1 MDWQTLI
8 NVGGTAGLAIIGWF
22 LNAQREQQKDAEA
35 KRKEDEAKRAATDK
49 ALTDFRIEV
58 ARDYVTTHDLADIKT
73 TLVRIETK
81 LDAKADK

>member
-8 NVGGTAGLAIIGWF
+8 NVGGTIGLTVLGWY
-22 LNAQREQQKDAEA
+22 LNAQKSAAESSETKRE
-35 KRKEDEAKRAATDK
+35 
-49 ALTDFRIEV
+49 ALKQELTNFRIEV

>member
-8 NVGGTAGLAIIGWF
+8 NVGGSVGLTVLGWY
-22 LNAQREQQKDAEA
+22 LSAQRAATKDAEQ
-35 KRKEDEAKRAATDK
+35 KREALKQE
-49 ALTDFRIEV
+49 LTDFRIEV

>member
-8 NVGGTAGLAIIGWF
+8 NVGGTVGLTVLGWY
-22 LNAQREQQKDAEA
+22 LSAQKSAAKDATDRQEA
-35 KRKEDEAKRAATDK
+35 LKQE
-49 ALTDFRIEV
+49 LTNFRIEV